1 MYTYLGLAP
10 VSLCTCVHTYNC
22 MLRVTMKKL
31 AQNTLKHSSWG
42 WSAFFLD
49 ARGICVLPFRFAGTQ
64 LTMIHRDWRLGFGH
78 STYTLVVLIE
88 PRFQVGPTN
97 AFFCVFRTPYTYE
110 ISGFYFYRA
119 LISMY
124 RYCVPFTWPMTLE
137 CWWRWEELSCNSH
150 TTVEDVVAA
159 SPVQGKGLSSYS
171 ESRALTARAFL
182 NN

>member
-1 MYTYLGLAP
+1 MYRANVRACSLILQHLPVRSTVTWAMGTYVSRIVMYIPPNYTHIIYVTMYTYLGLGP
-10 VSLCTCVHTYNC
+10 VSLCTC

-31 AQNTLKHSSWG
+31 AQNTLKHNHPTRSWG

-88 PRFQVGPTN
+88 PRFQVGPPN

-110 ISGFYFYRA
+110 CIW
-119 LISMY
+119 IHM
-124 RYCVPFTWPMTLE
+124 RYLDSIFIV
-137 CWWRWEELSCNSH
+137 H
-150 TTVEDVVAA
+150 
-159 SPVQGKGLSSYS
+159 
-171 ESRALTARAFL
+171 
-182 NN
+182 